1 MFKHSTG
8 WDLNARILRLFLEDH
23 FGDQYVYLFR
33 IVREEIAQDR
43 QLVWC

>member
-8 WDLNARILRLFLEDH
+8 WDLNARILRLVTDH
-23 FGDQYVYLFR
+23 AAHVCDIHLFW

-43 QLVWC
+43 ALIWC